1 MPNAKQIVDRFHIL
15 KNLTDDLCNYLKRT
29 VSDRIKLYKQDDF
42 NTKEVLTKRQ
52 QDKIDTANRK
62 WELIKEA
69 KQLYQNKHTKTFIAK
84 KLGITRVTLNIYLS
98 LNEPPVKDNN
108 CILDNYLPLIKQC
121 IIDGK
126 KTKEI
131 FEKIKAS
138 GYKGKMT
145 VLNMHMKSIRNE
157 VKNNIS
163 YLKRSKVKKLFFYNL
178 EDIKNENLKQD
189 IIFYLNQNEELKKII
204 DLEKEFKNILFSKK
218 PDKLE
223 LWLEKAKK
231 LNVIELN
238 SFINLIESDIDA
250 VKNAVIYNFSNGLT
264 EGFNNKTKVI
274 KRQMYGRCNF
284 DLLRLKILA

>member
-98 LNEPPVKDNN
+98 LEEPPVKDSN

-121 IIDGK
+121 IIEGK

-163 YLKRSKVKKLFFYNL
+163 YLKRSKIKKLFFYNL

-189 IIFYLNQNEELKKII
+189 LIFYLNQNEELKKII

-238 SFINLIESDIDA
+238 SFINLIECDIEA
-250 VKNAVIYNFSNGLT
+250 VKNAIIYNFSNGLT

>member
-131 FEKIKAS
+131 FEEIKAS

-231 LNVIELN
+231 LDVIELN

>member
-98 LNEPPVKDNN
+98 LDEPPVKDSN

-121 IIDGK
+121 IIEGK

-163 YLKRSKVKKLFFYNL
+163 YLKRSKIKKLFFYNL

-189 IIFYLNQNEELKKII
+189 LIFYLNQNEELKKII

-231 LNVIELN
+231 LDVIELN

>member
-52 QDKIDTANRK
+52 QDKINTANRK

-98 LNEPPVKDNN
+98 LEEPPVKDSN

-163 YLKRSKVKKLFFYNL
+163 YLKRSKIKKLFFYNL

-189 IIFYLNQNEELKKII
+189 LIFYLNQNEELKKII

-218 PDKLE
+218 SDKLE
-223 LWLEKAKK
+223 LWLEKAKQ
-231 LNVIELN
+231 LDVIELN
-238 SFINLIESDIDA
+238 SFINLIESDIEA

>member
-1 MPNAKQIVDRFHIL
+1 M
-15 KNLTDDLCNYLKRT
+15 
-29 VSDRIKLYKQDDF
+29 
-42 NTKEVLTKRQ
+42 
-52 QDKIDTANRK
+52 
-62 WELIKEA
+62 IKEA
-69 KQLYQNKHTKTFIAK
+69 KQLYQDKHTKTSITK
-84 KLGITRVTLNIYLS
+84 KLGISRVTLNLYLS
-98 LNEPPVKDNN
+98 LDEPPVKDSN
-108 CILDNYLPLIKQC
+108 CILDNYISLIKQC

-131 FEKIKAS
+131 YEEMKKK

-163 YLKRSKVKKLFFYNL
+163 YLKRSKIKKLFFYNL

-189 IIFYLNQNEELKKII
+189 IIFYLNQNKELKKII
-204 DLEKEFKNILFSKK
+204 ELEKEFKHILFSKK
-218 PDKLE
+218 TDKLE
-223 LWLEKAKK
+223 TWLKKAKQ
-231 LNVIELN
+231 LDVMELN

-250 VKNAVIYNFSNGLT
+250 VKNAIIYNFSNGLT

-274 KRQMYGRCNF
+274 KRQMYGRCSF